1 MGLKKKLFIT
11 GASGFLGWN
20 LCKQLAAHYEIV
32 GTYFRNQFEHPL
44 VNWQRINLLETKQ
57 LKVLV
62 QETAPDLIV
71 HLAAISNTGFCE
83 QHPALSHHINVYTT
97 VTLAEVAQELE
108 IPILYTS
115 TDLVFNGNNPPYDEY
130 SFPHPLLTYGE
141 QKLAAEE
148 ALLDSCD
155 RVLIC
160 RLPLLFGWAADY
172 HQNFFMD
179 WYQKLKNKEPIQA
192 FTDEYRT
199 PISGKVAAEWLHVA
213 VQYLLAVDKP
223 SESILNLG
231 GIERISRYDFA
242 LAMAKAFKIKKPNIE
257 GLTHQDVDL
266 ATPRPKD
273 VSMDSTLAQKLLNYT
288 PPSIEQQL
296 LDIISNANNGLNR
309 IA

>member
-20 LCKQLAAHYEIV
+20 LCKQLAEHYEIV
-32 GTYFRNQFEHPL
+32 GTYFRNQFEQPL
-44 VNWQRINLLETKQ
+44 IQWERINLLETKQ
-57 LKVLV
+57 LKELV
-62 QETAPDLIV
+62 HQVSPDLIV

-97 VTLAEVAQELE
+97 VTLAEAAKELE

-130 SFPHPLLTYGE
+130 SFPHPLLMYGE

-148 ALLDSCD
+148 ALLDSYD
-155 RVLIC
+155 RVLVC
-160 RLPLLFGWAADY
+160 RLPLLFGWAGDY
-172 HQNFFMD
+172 HHNFFID
-179 WYQKLKNKEPIQA
+179 WYQKLKNKESIQA

-199 PISGKVAAEWLHVA
+199 PISGTIASEWLHVA

-231 GIERISRYDFA
+231 GIDRISRYDFA
-242 LAMAKAFKIKKPNIE
+242 VAMAKTFEFKNPKIE
-257 GLTHQDVDL
+257 ALTHEEAEL
-266 ATPRPKD
+266 TAPRPKD
-273 VSMDSTLAQKLLNYT
+273 VSMDSKLAQQLLNYT
-288 PPSIEQQL
+288 PPTIQEQL
-296 LDIISNANNGLNR
+296 LALKRLSK
-309 IA
+309 